1 MKELDLNL
9 NQVNGGAGQKPEGF
23 ASASVSAYTTAGN
36 CPHCKK
42 YVQISVSGNTA
53 RCLSCG
59 GTWTVIS

>member
-1 MKELDLNL
+1 MDKLDV
-9 NQVNGGAGQKPEGF
+9 NQVNGGAGREPN
-23 ASASVSAYTTAGN
+23 ASAAANVSAYTTAGN
-36 CPHCKK
+36 CPHCKR